1 MKRPTL
7 LLILVIL
14 ASIFLFF
21 LLNLLLG
28 SVHIPFRS
36 VWNILWGNTDESI
49 IWQNIIWKSRVPQA
63 LTALV
68 AGAGLSVSG
77 LQMQTV
83 FRNPLAGPSVLG
95 ISSGASL
102 GVACVVLL
110 SGAMG
115 GVALSKLGY
124 MGEVALSIAAIIGA
138 LSVMA
143 LIVYVSQKVKGNVT
157 LLIIGVMIGYVAS
170 AIIGVLKYFSV
181 EEDIR
186 AYVIWGLGSFARV
199 SGDQMILFVC
209 IMAVLLPLSFLLI
222 KTMNLLLLGDG
233 YARNL
238 GLNIKRARLLV
249 ISCSGVL
256 VAIVTAY
263 CGPIMFIGLAVPH
276 LCRAI
281 FHTSDHR
288 ILMPATL
295 LVGASL
301 ALVCNL
307 IARMPGF
314 EGALP
319 VNSVTALVGAPVV
332 ASVLFRKR
340 KGELEEYLRIENKE
354 VLKQETIHIEKLSI
368 GYPGKG
374 DVKVVASDICA
385 GINSGE
391 LTCLLGANGVGKS
404 TLLRTLSAFQPKL
417 SGEIRIQGKEIG
429 SYTDKQLSKVISV
442 VLTEKCDIR
451 NMTSVELIGLGR
463 SPYTGFWG
471 TLSKEDKEVVDH
483 AINLVG
489 ISHLAHRMVHTLSD
503 GERQKVMIAK
513 ALSQETPVI
522 FLDEPTAF
530 LDFPSKVEMMQLL
543 HQLSRQT
550 DKTIFLSTHD
560 LELALQIA
568 DKIWL
573 MDKANGVTIG
583 TPEDLSLDGTLSSFF
598 ARKGIVFDLETGLF
612 RVNNEYTSQIRIV
625 GHGQKYAMVRK
636 ALQRNGILANR
647 NVESDVYIETGDLK
661 GDGTFVL
668 HPVNGEAVTVQ
679 TIDELLAEIVKIL

>member
-1 MKRPTL
+1 M
-7 LLILVIL
+7 
-14 ASIFLFF
+14 
-21 LLNLLLG
+21 
-28 SVHIPFRS
+28 
-36 VWNILWGNTDESI
+36 
-49 IWQNIIWKSRVPQA
+49 
-63 LTALV
+63 
-68 AGAGLSVSG
+68 
-77 LQMQTV
+77 
-83 FRNPLAGPSVLG
+83 
-95 ISSGASL
+95 
-102 GVACVVLL
+102 
-110 SGAMG
+110 
-115 GVALSKLGY
+115 
-124 MGEVALSIAAIIGA
+124 
-138 LSVMA
+138 
-143 LIVYVSQKVKGNVT
+143 
-157 LLIIGVMIGYVAS
+157 
-170 AIIGVLKYFSV
+170 
-181 EEDIR
+181 
-186 AYVIWGLGSFARV
+186 
-199 SGDQMILFVC
+199 
-209 IMAVLLPLSFLLI
+209 
-222 KTMNLLLLGDG
+222 
-233 YARNL
+233 
-238 GLNIKRARLLV
+238 
-249 ISCSGVL
+249 
-256 VAIVTAY
+256 
-263 CGPIMFIGLAVPH
+263 
-276 LCRAI
+276 
-281 FHTSDHR
+281 
-288 ILMPATL
+288 
-295 LVGASL
+295 
-301 ALVCNL
+301 
-307 IARMPGF
+307 
-314 EGALP
+314 
-319 VNSVTALVGAPVV
+319 
-332 ASVLFRKR
+332 
-340 KGELEEYLRIENKE
+340 
-354 VLKQETIHIEKLSI
+354 
-368 GYPGKG
+368 
-374 DVKVVASDICA
+374 
-385 GINSGE
+385 
-391 LTCLLGANGVGKS
+391 TCLLGANGVGKS

-471 TLSKEDKEVVDH
+471 TLSKEDKEVVNH

-513 ALSQETPVI
+513 ALAQETPVI

-573 MDKANGVTIG
+573 MDKVNGVTIG

-612 RVNNEYTSQIRIV
+612 RVNNEYTSRIRIV

-668 HPVNGEAVTVQ
+668 HPVNGEAVTVR

>member
-1 MKRPTL
+1 M
-7 LLILVIL
+7 
-14 ASIFLFF
+14 
-21 LLNLLLG
+21 
-28 SVHIPFRS
+28 
-36 VWNILWGNTDESI
+36 
-49 IWQNIIWKSRVPQA
+49 
-63 LTALV
+63 
-68 AGAGLSVSG
+68 
-77 LQMQTV
+77 
-83 FRNPLAGPSVLG
+83 
-95 ISSGASL
+95 
-102 GVACVVLL
+102 
-110 SGAMG
+110 
-115 GVALSKLGY
+115 
-124 MGEVALSIAAIIGA
+124 
-138 LSVMA
+138 
-143 LIVYVSQKVKGNVT
+143 
-157 LLIIGVMIGYVAS
+157 
-170 AIIGVLKYFSV
+170 
-181 EEDIR
+181 
-186 AYVIWGLGSFARV
+186 
-199 SGDQMILFVC
+199 
-209 IMAVLLPLSFLLI
+209 
-222 KTMNLLLLGDG
+222 
-233 YARNL
+233 
-238 GLNIKRARLLV
+238 
-249 ISCSGVL
+249 
-256 VAIVTAY
+256 
-263 CGPIMFIGLAVPH
+263 
-276 LCRAI
+276 
-281 FHTSDHR
+281 
-288 ILMPATL
+288 
-295 LVGASL
+295 
-301 ALVCNL
+301 
-307 IARMPGF
+307 
-314 EGALP
+314 
-319 VNSVTALVGAPVV
+319 
-332 ASVLFRKR
+332 
-340 KGELEEYLRIENKE
+340 
-354 VLKQETIHIEKLSI
+354 
-368 GYPGKG
+368 
-374 DVKVVASDICA
+374 
-385 GINSGE
+385 
-391 LTCLLGANGVGKS
+391 GANGVGKS

-573 MDKANGVTIG
+573 MDKVNGVTIG

>member
-1 MKRPTL
+1 M
-7 LLILVIL
+7 
-14 ASIFLFF
+14 
-21 LLNLLLG
+21 
-28 SVHIPFRS
+28 
-36 VWNILWGNTDESI
+36 
-49 IWQNIIWKSRVPQA
+49 
-63 LTALV
+63 
-68 AGAGLSVSG
+68 
-77 LQMQTV
+77 
-83 FRNPLAGPSVLG
+83 
-95 ISSGASL
+95 
-102 GVACVVLL
+102 
-110 SGAMG
+110 
-115 GVALSKLGY
+115 
-124 MGEVALSIAAIIGA
+124 
-138 LSVMA
+138 
-143 LIVYVSQKVKGNVT
+143 
-157 LLIIGVMIGYVAS
+157 
-170 AIIGVLKYFSV
+170 
-181 EEDIR
+181 
-186 AYVIWGLGSFARV
+186 
-199 SGDQMILFVC
+199 
-209 IMAVLLPLSFLLI
+209 
-222 KTMNLLLLGDG
+222 
-233 YARNL
+233 
-238 GLNIKRARLLV
+238 
-249 ISCSGVL
+249 
-256 VAIVTAY
+256 
-263 CGPIMFIGLAVPH
+263 
-276 LCRAI
+276 
-281 FHTSDHR
+281 
-288 ILMPATL
+288 
-295 LVGASL
+295 
-301 ALVCNL
+301 
-307 IARMPGF
+307 
-314 EGALP
+314 
-319 VNSVTALVGAPVV
+319 
-332 ASVLFRKR
+332 
-340 KGELEEYLRIENKE
+340 
-354 VLKQETIHIEKLSI
+354 
-368 GYPGKG
+368 
-374 DVKVVASDICA
+374 ASDICA

-573 MDKANGVTIG
+573 MDKVNGVTIG

>member
-1 MKRPTL
+1 M
-7 LLILVIL
+7 
-14 ASIFLFF
+14 
-21 LLNLLLG
+21 
-28 SVHIPFRS
+28 
-36 VWNILWGNTDESI
+36 
-49 IWQNIIWKSRVPQA
+49 
-63 LTALV
+63 
-68 AGAGLSVSG
+68 
-77 LQMQTV
+77 
-83 FRNPLAGPSVLG
+83 
-95 ISSGASL
+95 
-102 GVACVVLL
+102 
-110 SGAMG
+110 
-115 GVALSKLGY
+115 
-124 MGEVALSIAAIIGA
+124 
-138 LSVMA
+138 
-143 LIVYVSQKVKGNVT
+143 
-157 LLIIGVMIGYVAS
+157 
-170 AIIGVLKYFSV
+170 
-181 EEDIR
+181 
-186 AYVIWGLGSFARV
+186 
-199 SGDQMILFVC
+199 
-209 IMAVLLPLSFLLI
+209 
-222 KTMNLLLLGDG
+222 
-233 YARNL
+233 
-238 GLNIKRARLLV
+238 
-249 ISCSGVL
+249 
-256 VAIVTAY
+256 
-263 CGPIMFIGLAVPH
+263 
-276 LCRAI
+276 
-281 FHTSDHR
+281 
-288 ILMPATL
+288 
-295 LVGASL
+295 
-301 ALVCNL
+301 
-307 IARMPGF
+307 
-314 EGALP
+314 
-319 VNSVTALVGAPVV
+319 
-332 ASVLFRKR
+332 
-340 KGELEEYLRIENKE
+340 
-354 VLKQETIHIEKLSI
+354 KQETIHIEKLSI
-368 GYPGKG
+368 GYPSKG

-513 ALSQETPVI
+513 ALAQETPVI

-573 MDKANGVTIG
+573 MDKVNGVTIG

-668 HPVNGEAVTVQ
+668 HSVNGEAVTVQ

>member
-1 MKRPTL
+1 M
-7 LLILVIL
+7 
-14 ASIFLFF
+14 
-21 LLNLLLG
+21 
-28 SVHIPFRS
+28 
-36 VWNILWGNTDESI
+36 
-49 IWQNIIWKSRVPQA
+49 
-63 LTALV
+63 
-68 AGAGLSVSG
+68 
-77 LQMQTV
+77 
-83 FRNPLAGPSVLG
+83 
-95 ISSGASL
+95 
-102 GVACVVLL
+102 
-110 SGAMG
+110 
-115 GVALSKLGY
+115 
-124 MGEVALSIAAIIGA
+124 
-138 LSVMA
+138 
-143 LIVYVSQKVKGNVT
+143 
-157 LLIIGVMIGYVAS
+157 
-170 AIIGVLKYFSV
+170 
-181 EEDIR
+181 
-186 AYVIWGLGSFARV
+186 
-199 SGDQMILFVC
+199 
-209 IMAVLLPLSFLLI
+209 
-222 KTMNLLLLGDG
+222 
-233 YARNL
+233 
-238 GLNIKRARLLV
+238 
-249 ISCSGVL
+249 
-256 VAIVTAY
+256 
-263 CGPIMFIGLAVPH
+263 
-276 LCRAI
+276 
-281 FHTSDHR
+281 
-288 ILMPATL
+288 
-295 LVGASL
+295 
-301 ALVCNL
+301 
-307 IARMPGF
+307 
-314 EGALP
+314 
-319 VNSVTALVGAPVV
+319 
-332 ASVLFRKR
+332 
-340 KGELEEYLRIENKE
+340 
-354 VLKQETIHIEKLSI
+354 KQETIHIEKLSI
-368 GYPGKG
+368 GYPSKG

-583 TPEDLSLDGTLSSFF
+583 TPEDLSLDGTLSGFF
-598 ARKGIVFDLETGLF
+598 ARKGMVFDLETGLF

-679 TIDELLAEIVKIL
+679 TIGELLAEIVKIL

>member
-1 MKRPTL
+1 M
-7 LLILVIL
+7 
-14 ASIFLFF
+14 
-21 LLNLLLG
+21 
-28 SVHIPFRS
+28 
-36 VWNILWGNTDESI
+36 
-49 IWQNIIWKSRVPQA
+49 
-63 LTALV
+63 
-68 AGAGLSVSG
+68 
-77 LQMQTV
+77 
-83 FRNPLAGPSVLG
+83 
-95 ISSGASL
+95 
-102 GVACVVLL
+102 
-110 SGAMG
+110 
-115 GVALSKLGY
+115 
-124 MGEVALSIAAIIGA
+124 
-138 LSVMA
+138 
-143 LIVYVSQKVKGNVT
+143 
-157 LLIIGVMIGYVAS
+157 
-170 AIIGVLKYFSV
+170 
-181 EEDIR
+181 
-186 AYVIWGLGSFARV
+186 
-199 SGDQMILFVC
+199 
-209 IMAVLLPLSFLLI
+209 
-222 KTMNLLLLGDG
+222 
-233 YARNL
+233 
-238 GLNIKRARLLV
+238 
-249 ISCSGVL
+249 
-256 VAIVTAY
+256 
-263 CGPIMFIGLAVPH
+263 
-276 LCRAI
+276 
-281 FHTSDHR
+281 
-288 ILMPATL
+288 
-295 LVGASL
+295 
-301 ALVCNL
+301 
-307 IARMPGF
+307 
-314 EGALP
+314 
-319 VNSVTALVGAPVV
+319 
-332 ASVLFRKR
+332 
-340 KGELEEYLRIENKE
+340 
-354 VLKQETIHIEKLSI
+354 KQETIHIEKLSI
-368 GYPGKG
+368 GYPSKG

-573 MDKANGVTIG
+573 MDKVNGVTIG

-612 RVNNEYTSQIRIV
+612 RVNNEYTSRIRIV

>member
-1 MKRPTL
+1 M
-7 LLILVIL
+7 
-14 ASIFLFF
+14 
-21 LLNLLLG
+21 
-28 SVHIPFRS
+28 
-36 VWNILWGNTDESI
+36 
-49 IWQNIIWKSRVPQA
+49 
-63 LTALV
+63 
-68 AGAGLSVSG
+68 
-77 LQMQTV
+77 
-83 FRNPLAGPSVLG
+83 RNYPLAIP
-95 ISSGASL
+95 
-102 GVACVVLL
+102 
-110 SGAMG
+110 
-115 GVALSKLGY
+115 
-124 MGEVALSIAAIIGA
+124 
-138 LSVMA
+138 
-143 LIVYVSQKVKGNVT
+143 VK
-157 LLIIGVMIGYVAS
+157 
-170 AIIGVLKYFSV
+170 
-181 EEDIR
+181 D
-186 AYVIWGLGSFARV
+186 
-199 SGDQMILFVC
+199 
-209 IMAVLLPLSFLLI
+209 
-222 KTMNLLLLGDG
+222 
-233 YARNL
+233 
-238 GLNIKRARLLV
+238 
-249 ISCSGVL
+249 
-256 VAIVTAY
+256 
-263 CGPIMFIGLAVPH
+263 
-276 LCRAI
+276 
-281 FHTSDHR
+281 
-288 ILMPATL
+288 
-295 LVGASL
+295 
-301 ALVCNL
+301 
-307 IARMPGF
+307 
-314 EGALP
+314 
-319 VNSVTALVGAPVV
+319 
-332 ASVLFRKR
+332 
-340 KGELEEYLRIENKE
+340 
-354 VLKQETIHIEKLSI
+354 
-368 GYPGKG
+368 
-374 DVKVVASDICA
+374 VASDICA

-573 MDKANGVTIG
+573 MDKVNGVTIG

-612 RVNNEYTSQIRIV
+612 RVNNEYTFQIRIV

>member
-1 MKRPTL
+1 
-7 LLILVIL
+7 
-14 ASIFLFF
+14 
-21 LLNLLLG
+21 
-28 SVHIPFRS
+28 
-36 VWNILWGNTDESI
+36 
-49 IWQNIIWKSRVPQA
+49 
-63 LTALV
+63 
-68 AGAGLSVSG
+68 
-77 LQMQTV
+77 
-83 FRNPLAGPSVLG
+83 
-95 ISSGASL
+95 
-102 GVACVVLL
+102 
-110 SGAMG
+110 MG
-115 GVALSKLGY
+115 
-124 MGEVALSIAAIIGA
+124 
-138 LSVMA
+138 
-143 LIVYVSQKVKGNVT
+143 
-157 LLIIGVMIGYVAS
+157 
-170 AIIGVLKYFSV
+170 
-181 EEDIR
+181 
-186 AYVIWGLGSFARV
+186 
-199 SGDQMILFVC
+199 
-209 IMAVLLPLSFLLI
+209 
-222 KTMNLLLLGDG
+222 
-233 YARNL
+233 
-238 GLNIKRARLLV
+238 
-249 ISCSGVL
+249 
-256 VAIVTAY
+256 
-263 CGPIMFIGLAVPH
+263 
-276 LCRAI
+276 
-281 FHTSDHR
+281 
-288 ILMPATL
+288 
-295 LVGASL
+295 
-301 ALVCNL
+301 
-307 IARMPGF
+307 
-314 EGALP
+314 
-319 VNSVTALVGAPVV
+319 
-332 ASVLFRKR
+332 
-340 KGELEEYLRIENKE
+340 
-354 VLKQETIHIEKLSI
+354 
-368 GYPGKG
+368 
-374 DVKVVASDICA
+374 
-385 GINSGE
+385 
-391 LTCLLGANGVGKS
+391 
-404 TLLRTLSAFQPKL
+404 TLSALQPKL